1 MKDKHYIEKGE
12 RKKIRHPMKQPQI
25 SPEEMRVVILLR
37 ASSKKQT
44 DQEHDFDIPQQ
55 KSILV
60 PFVEQQGWKL
70 VKIFTE
76 GGVSGF
82 KVSASKRDAI
92 QDIKKMAD
100 NREFDR
106 LVIYMSD
113 RLGRIA
119 DETPLIVSYLNNRGI
134 EVFSYT
140 EGIISCLEH
149 NDKLMTYIKYW
160 QAEGES
166 LKTSFRVSDVIGT
179 MVKNGQFRG
188 GGTAY
193 GYKMV
198 NNGRNNYK
206 GKPVLDLTIDE
217 ENEAPVVRIIFKVIR
232 EQNFGFRRTAQ
243 YLNDKGYRTRSG
255 GLWTATQIRQIVN
268 NPLYKGYYILKEKTG
283 VHAREEIISPYM
295 PQYVIIPEEEWNE
308 THEVISKRSTR
319 QKGIKNSNH
328 GAMLLAGLL
337 FCGYCER
344 KMTSFQAKSKKVT
357 VDGNQERTFIPKYR
371 CSSFMY
377 PQEDACKGQSTYSAK
392 KVEQTVINAVKR
404 YMATLSTQDLTVS
417 YLERIDAQIK
427 ALKSE
432 LTKRQIA
439 QTRAIKELDTL
450 KAEVIKA
457 LMGESKFD
465 SVMLQELLSKKE
477 QEVQA
482 TYADVENKERELNGL
497 TENRNSVF
505 ELDRRMTNWDSDFE
519 SQTIEGQ
526 KAMLFQVI
534 DKINLFRDKVEIHIN
549 ITMDLFKE
557 GLSEQMAE
565 PISPIIN
572 EPMAIEGEV
581 LPAESI
587 VAEQSNYGVVNC
599 VSLAV

>member
-1 MKDKHYIEKGE
+1 MRYPINNTAVQ
-12 RKKIRHPMKQPQI
+12 MQN
-25 SPEEMRVVILLR
+25 EMLRVVILLR

-44 DQEHDFDIPQQ
+44 DREHDFDIPQQ

-60 PFVEQQGWKL
+60 PFVEQQGWQL
-70 VKIFTE
+70 VRTFTE

-100 NREFDR
+100 NKEFDR

-119 DETPLIVSYLNNRGI
+119 DETPLIVSYLNNKGI

-140 EGIISCLEH
+140 EGIISCVEH

-188 GGTAY
+188 GSTAY

-206 GKPVLDLTIDE
+206 GKPVQDLTIDE
-217 ENEAPVVRIIFKVIR
+217 EAEAPVVRLIFKVIR
-232 EQNFGFRRTAQ
+232 ELNYGFRRTAQ

-283 VHAREEIISPYM
+283 VHARPEIVSPFM
-295 PQYVIIPEEEWNE
+295 PQFVIIPEEEFDA
-308 THEVISKRSTR
+308 THDVINKRSTR

-357 VDGNQERTFIPKYR
+357 VDGNEERTFIPKYR

-392 KVEQTVINAVKR
+392 KVERTVINAIKR
-404 YMATLSTQDLTVS
+404 FMSTLNTEDLTVS
-417 YLERIDAQIK
+417 YIERLDAQIK
-427 ALKSE
+427 ELRSE
-432 LTKRQIA
+432 ITKRQIA
-439 QTRAIKELDTL
+439 QTRMNKELETL
-450 KAEVIKA
+450 KNEVIKV

-465 SVMLQELLSKKE
+465 SVMLQELLAKKE
-477 QEVQA
+477 KEVQEGA
-482 TYADVENKERELNGL
+482 TDVENKERELDGVTDL
-497 TENRNSVF
+497 RHSVF
-505 ELDRRMTNWDSDFE
+505 ELNRRMTNWENDFE
-519 SQTIEGQ
+519 AQGIEGQ

-534 DKINLFRDKVEIHIN
+534 EKINLFRDKVEIHIN
-549 ITMDLFKE
+549 VGMDLFKD
-557 GLSEQMAE
+557 GLAEQVANN
-565 PISPIIN
+565 IDPIIQ
-572 EPMAIEGEV
+572 EPMVIEDTEV
-581 LPAESI
+581 LPESI
-587 VAEQSNYGVVNC
+587 VAEQSNVGVVNC
-599 VSLAV
+599 VSQVA